1 MSIRTCFVA
10 AGLAA
15 LAAAVWAE
23 PSQALSMKE
32 CSTKYR
38 AARSAGTLGGMT
50 WNEFRRAQCESNAA
64 ATKQAPQNNPSAYNN
79 PNTQNNQNT
88 YTGIFGGGTAPAYKY
103 SFGGSAVFPRGISPK
118 YNGMS
123 AGKARM
129 HTCLDQYRV
138 NKTSGGNGDL
148 KWIQKGGGYYS
159 QCNRQLKAQ

>member
-15 LAAAVWAE
+15 LATAGWSDA
-23 PSQALSMKE
+23 SQALSMKE

-50 WNEFRRAQCESNAA
+50 WNEFRKAQCEGSGAA
-64 ATKQAPQNNPSAYNN
+64 ATKQAPAAAQNNP
-79 PNTQNNQNT
+79 NT

-103 SFGGSAVFPRGISPK
+103 SFGGGAVFPRGISPK
-118 YNGMS
+118 YAGMPV
-123 AGKARM
+123 AKARM

-138 NKTSGGNGDL
+138 NKTNGGNGQL

-159 QCNRQLKAQ
+159 QCNRQLKGMQ